1 MASSQSS
8 AKTSNPHRNS
18 TYNSN
23 LVLTSTRKPF
33 EQNKEQL
40 ELLLGRQRQ
49 KHDQRFT
56 MSTIHLTPR
65 LSTTKVNAPFGIAEC
80 SHCASDG
87 EGKDVNIGDTDFSTK
102 IPGVIVNTDEGKGLV
117 VRDSNDS
124 ENMKKRLSESLVECG
139 CEYGDSSDVCDV
151 PNWAYASFTLSSP
164 SSITYE
170 SPLNFRHS
178 GSESSHEA
186 PLHVTRAGSECSW
199 DEHTFL
205 NHNDLPGAMFG
216 RTHTEKKALED
227 QIAADYWSLRTDV
240 LAAECKLLRV
250 EKELV
255 MRRWKHECGGA
266 TIFNPI
272 EQVLE
277 ATPKSLYEVRSTAP
291 NSREFL
297 WSQEGGINCR
307 PLHPRCYSDHF
318 FASSTA
324 YTPVEDEDALVTSEV
339 RSRNFAFANTLS
351 RSFNQR
357 WANEAAKEKV
367 SRHISNG
374 PSKKD
379 FTLEALKDVERS
391 SHEVSTRIVQHEDP
405 TKALGKRL
413 EGLALAAQT
422 SALEDEMQSSSKLR
436 SHHEKD
442 TTGQFEMGR
451 VLVTTV
457 CNTASTEVPASKK
470 QSDFIAA
477 EPLQTKDAYAYI
489 QRQCRSMLS
498 GEEGLY
504 PSNGMDKITREEM
517 YCRNALKQ
525 IVAQVEAESEQWSQV
540 QDIVCSLQEEMEN
553 LIEMQGSL
561 ENRALCAETQ
571 VQYWR
576 CRVQT
581 AEEEARKLR
590 SENQTL
596 KLRVQ
601 HLTTERAVHCHC
613 WNERLKNA
621 DKSATISI
629 TDAQPAIIYE
639 AEEQPRPANVGMQED
654 CVLCESI
661 VHSREESSRSSM
673 DLGSTSIVQPHK
685 NIKKSLDFSN
695 VSSSEGKINKSR
707 MISDQCN
714 NQNHKIQSTRF
725 NFCDVNKR
733 PTHYING
740 AQIKTK
746 PARVENQKPT
756 CGAGPKERK
765 KIKGANCKENLSRS
779 GPLETCTSFPA
790 ELLMQSSLGQHGMT
804 SAPDLLEHLRPS
816 RSKKS
821 LPMAPTSTPARL
833 PFSEIFNSPS

>member
-1 MASSQSS
+1 
-8 AKTSNPHRNS
+8 
-18 TYNSN
+18 
-23 LVLTSTRKPF
+23 
-33 EQNKEQL
+33 
-40 ELLLGRQRQ
+40 
-49 KHDQRFT
+49 
-56 MSTIHLTPR
+56 
-65 LSTTKVNAPFGIAEC
+65 
-80 SHCASDG
+80 
-87 EGKDVNIGDTDFSTK
+87 
-102 IPGVIVNTDEGKGLV
+102 
-117 VRDSNDS
+117 
-124 ENMKKRLSESLVECG
+124 MKKRLSESLVECG

-277 ATPKSLYEVRSTAP
+277 ATPKSLYEK
-291 NSREFL
+291 
-297 WSQEGGINCR
+297 
-307 PLHPRCYSDHF
+307 
-318 FASSTA
+318 
-324 YTPVEDEDALVTSEV
+324 DALVTSEV

-596 KLRVQ
+596 KLRMLSQ
-601 HLTTERAVHCHC
+601 LSFMKR
-613 WNERLKNA
+613 
-621 DKSATISI
+621 
-629 TDAQPAIIYE
+629 
-639 AEEQPRPANVGMQED
+639 
-654 CVLCESI
+654 
-661 VHSREESSRSSM
+661 RSN
-673 DLGSTSIVQPHK
+673 LG
-685 NIKKSLDFSN
+685 
-695 VSSSEGKINKSR
+695 
-707 MISDQCN
+707 
-714 NQNHKIQSTRF
+714 
-725 NFCDVNKR
+725 
-733 PTHYING
+733 
-740 AQIKTK
+740 
-746 PARVENQKPT
+746 
-756 CGAGPKERK
+756 
-765 KIKGANCKENLSRS
+765 
-779 GPLETCTSFPA
+779 
-790 ELLMQSSLGQHGMT
+790 
-804 SAPDLLEHLRPS
+804 
-816 RSKKS
+816 
-821 LPMAPTSTPARL
+821 LPMLACRRTVYYVNLLSTVERRAAVAVWTLEVL
-833 PFSEIFNSPS
+833 P